1 MEEYK
6 MIFQIIAFIFILVI
20 GYYVYRFII
29 FSYRSNRLSS
39 YTIKNKKKDIVWGFI
54 DNLTKKLSRFNFF
67 KKMTEKYEK
76 YINNKSKYNSSHIL
90 TLKVVTGIILVLI
103 YLFDCM
109 LYKLSVNI
117 IVLIIMYILGY
128 YLIDYLLNI
137 EYRSKV
143 ARMDNNITRV
153 MIVMNNNYRVNK
165 NHKEV
170 IDRVIEEIDE
180 PLKSEFVKVRTDLNK
195 GIDISSAL
203 YRMYERTGLEKILLI
218 SELLGLNVKY
228 GISIIDICDTLEKNI
243 TKKEKRDYYLLRLKK
258 TNKLVIILL
267 AIIPLFVIGLLMIMN
282 YDLMSLFSDRKIFV
296 MIGEVMIYLLYL
308 FVMLSMIRG
317 EV

>member
-1 MEEYK
+1 
-6 MIFQIIAFIFILVI
+6 
-20 GYYVYRFII
+20 
-29 FSYRSNRLSS
+29 
-39 YTIKNKKKDIVWGFI
+39 
-54 DNLTKKLSRFNFF
+54 
-67 KKMTEKYEK
+67 
-76 YINNKSKYNSSHIL
+76 
-90 TLKVVTGIILVLI
+90 
-103 YLFDCM
+103 
-109 LYKLSVNI
+109 
-117 IVLIIMYILGY
+117 MYILGY

-243 TKKEKRDYYLLRLKK
+243 TKKEKRDYYLLRLKN

-282 YDLMSLFSDRKIFV
+282 YDLMSLFLDRKIFV